1 MRSYGSIRLVQAIA
15 KFHQPNF
22 PVKIDPLNDIVTTNG
37 GSEALFCCFLGIVNP
52 GDEVIFFD
60 PAYDCYRSQIQM
72 AGGKAIG
79 LPLRPRAPQSK
90 AQLEERIKAN
100 DGKIVAGD

>member
-1 MRSYGSIRLVQAIA
+1 MRSYGSVPLVEAIA
-15 KFHQPNF
+15 KFHQPF
-22 PVKIDPLNDIVTTNG
+22 YPQKIDPLNDIVTTNG
-37 GSEALFCCFLGIVNP
+37 GSEALFCSFLGILNP

-79 LPLRPRAPQSK
+79 LPLRPRKPQSK
-90 AQLEERIKAN
+90 SALKTRI
-100 DGKIVAGD
+100 